1 PPTGSDDRWFTGHS
15 PLSPGPSQ
23 GARGV
28 LCAPT
33 RRKGE
38 LMPSA
43 VCVGDTSTHGGT
55 ITGPGV
61 ATVLIG
67 GKPAAVVGDM
77 HVCSLPPN
85 SHQPTVSVF
94 PSGSSTVMFGGR
106 PALRTTD
113 TCICGAMAA
122 VGAPTVTIG

>member
-1 PPTGSDDRWFTGHS
+1 
-15 PLSPGPSQ
+15 
-23 GARGV
+23 
-28 LCAPT
+28 
-33 RRKGE
+33 
-38 LMPSA
+38 MPSA

-85 SHQPTVSVF
+85 AHQPTVSAF
-94 PSGSSTVMFGGR
+94 SSGSTTVMFGGR

-113 TCICGAMAA
+113 SCICGAMAL
-122 VGAPTVTIG
+122 VGAPTVSIG